1 MRIVHVFLMMVLL
14 REFSKY
20 RFAILVEGFH
30 EREKK
35 KKPGKNWLAFDNL
48 EKTGLNFGDI

>member
-1 MRIVHVFLMMVLL
+1 MMVLL